1 MKKIFSKNATKLLS
15 SLALG
20 AMLLGMVAQTASA
33 AILFQDDTFADVES
47 DAIKIGSNDAGAVN
61 TSIQFG
67 ADSTASENGVMT
79 WDITTNSFGLDHTLN
94 ITGGLS
100 ATGQVNFSS
109 ATGMRLRESSSP
121 NTLAACATLNEVI
134 VNTSSNTLMVCTTTG
149 VAGVAVWTAPSPA
162 VPTGTPNPATCSP
175 GQLFFNTTSATL
187 QVCTATN
194 TWNTAGPQ
202 DFEAVYGYDADKVLT
217 TGGGNFG
224 ITAGAGNIDLTN
236 TTGKTTITSAAAAA
250 DAIELNASGASSGI
264 TANWGTGGLNFAS
277 TTGAFSI
284 SGTGASTMNA
294 TSGNLNLTTTT
305 SGDIAMV
312 SAGNITFDDATLTAP
327 LKITNTDTA
336 LNATFPVGA
345 GILDALN
352 SFTSTATGAGAS
364 NVGVEDAGG
373 YFTGTN
379 VESALQELGAV
390 SGANAPNN
398 DVLTFN
404 PIYPNFVIF
413 RDGSAN
419 TGTLVQDYD
428 SSSGNNKQYYGWT
441 TNNGALQDIDIKFRF
456 PLPADFVST
465 GNFTLSYITG
475 TATAANNKVDVTVS
489 NATDLTAGAPTACG
503 SSTGLTSTTWASTT
517 ITAATLNTGCTGATA
532 LNANDIIEID
542 VKLYDISGGTTFA
555 RASSAA
561 LAYTN

>member
-94 ITGGLS
+94 VTGGLS
-100 ATGQVNFSS
+100 ATGQVDFSS
-109 ATGMRLRESSSP
+109 ATGVRLRESSSP

-134 VNTSSNTLMVCTTTG
+134 VNTSSNTLMICTTTG

-352 SFTSTATGAGAS
+352 SFTSTSVGSGAS
-364 NVGVEDAGG
+364 NVGVSGTLTNIGSPTDVQAALANINGLVGAGAP
-373 YFTGTN
+373 N
-379 VESALQELGAV
+379 VE
-390 SGANAPNN
+390 
-398 DVLTFN
+398 DLTFAPQYPDN
-404 PIYPNFVIF
+404 VIY
-413 RDGSAN
+413 RDGSN
-419 TGTLVQDYD
+419 NNGTLVNDFD
-428 SSSGNNKQYYGWT
+428 A
-441 TNNGALQDIDIKFRF
+441 TNNQQYFRWSTNSAVQQDLNVKFRF
-456 PLPADFVST
+456 PLPPDFVST
-465 GNFTLSYITG
+465 GDFTLGYRTG
-475 TATAANNKVDVTVS
+475 TVTTTDNKVDVTFTDVTKS
-489 NATDLTAGAPTACG
+489 NTVCG
-503 SSTGLTSTTWASTT
+503 SSITNASANAWATAT
-517 ITAATLNTGCTGATA
+517 ITAATLNAGCTGGTA
-532 LNANDIIEID
+532 LAAGDIIEVD
-542 VKLYDISGGTTFA
+542 VKFFDRTGGTTFA
-555 RASSAA
+555 DAGIAKLVYS
-561 LAYTN
+561 N

>member
-1 MKKIFSKNATKLLS
+1 MKKMFSKNATKLLS

-79 WDITTNSFGLDHTLN
+79 WNISTNSFGLDHTLD

-134 VNTSSNTLMVCTTTG
+134 VNTSSNTLMICTTTG
-149 VAGVAVWTAPSPA
+149 IAGVAVWTAPSPA

-202 DFEAVYGYDADKVLT
+202 DFEAVYGYDADKILT

-364 NVGVEDAGG
+364 NVGVEDAGL
-373 YFTGTN
+373 YFTGTT
-379 VESALQELGAV
+379 VEAALQELGAV
-390 SGANAPNN
+390 SGANADNVEQL
-398 DVLTFN
+398 DF
-404 PIYPNFVIF
+404 YPTYPDAVVF
-413 RDGSAN
+413 RDGSTNA
-419 TGTLVQDYD
+419 GTLVADYD
-428 SSSGNNKQYYGWT
+428 DTNDEHYYQWT
-441 TNNGALQDIDIKFRF
+441 SNNGTTQDIDVRFRF
-456 PLPADFVST
+456 TLPADFADV
-465 GNFTLSYITG
+465 NDFTFRFNTG
-475 TATAANNKVDVTVS
+475 TVTEADNDVEVS
-489 NATDLTAGAPTACG
+489 VYNATDETAGNPTLCG
-503 SSTGLTSTTWASTT
+503 ADTSNVSVAWATGT
-517 ITAATLNTGCTGATA
+517 ITEATLETGCTAGTVLSAGDVVEVA
-532 LNANDIIEID
+532 
-542 VKLYDISGGTTFA
+542 VKLMDNSGAADFA
-555 RASSAA
+555 RAGR
-561 LAYTN
+561 LVLGYDN